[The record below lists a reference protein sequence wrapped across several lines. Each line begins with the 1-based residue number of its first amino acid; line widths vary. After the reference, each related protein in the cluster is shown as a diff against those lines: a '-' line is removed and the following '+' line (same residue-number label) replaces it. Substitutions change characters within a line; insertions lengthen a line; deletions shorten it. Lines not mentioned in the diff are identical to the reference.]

1 MGRTFDDGVQGA
13 GIVRPV
19 GSPIM
24 IKRALTRSA
33 VVAGAAIAST
43 VCIPAPAHAHHVEF
57 TPLPVAYSLGENFS
71 VPCSGQLT
79 GTVHTPHDRPGQV
92 TVSVSWLPF
101 FTGQCHNAIFV
112 NYWSA
117 VKENGQGSGSRLILL
132 PFASRAF
139 EPLTG
144 EITFPMTSGGGSMT
158 VAPNAVSTTYLDP
171 LANTV
176 RFTVA

>member
-1 MGRTFDDGVQGA
+1 M
-13 GIVRPV
+13 
-19 GSPIM
+19 
-24 IKRALTRSA
+24 TRFVA
-33 VVAGAAIAST
+33 VTGAAIAST
-43 VCIPAPAHAHHVEF
+43 VFIPATAHAHHVEF

-79 GTVHTPHDRPGQV
+79 GAVHTPHDRPGQV
-92 TVSVSWLPF
+92 TVTVSWLPF
-101 FTGQCHNAIFV
+101 FTSQCHNAIFV

-117 VKENGQGSGSRLILL
+117 AGDNGQGNGNRLILL

-144 EITFPMTSGGGSMT
+144 EITFPMPPGGGSMT

-176 RFTVA
+176 RFAVA

>member
-1 MGRTFDDGVQGA
+1 M
-13 GIVRPV
+13 
-19 GSPIM
+19 SLIM
-24 IKRALTRSA
+24 IKTTVKRWAVTAGAVAVSA
-33 VVAGAAIAST
+33 V
-43 VCIPAPAHAHHVEF
+43 CAPSLAHAHHPET

-79 GTVHTPHDRPGQV
+79 GAVHTPHDRPGHV
-92 TVSVSWLPF
+92 TVTVSWLPF

-112 NYWSA
+112 NYWPA
-117 VKENGQGSGSRLILL
+117 TGTNGEGSGTRLILL

-144 EITFPMTSGGGSMT
+144 EITFPMSSGGASMT
-158 VAPNAVSTTYLDP
+158 VTTNAVSTTYLNP

>member
-1 MGRTFDDGVQGA
+1 MTAVGA
-13 GIVRPV
+13 P
-19 GSPIM
+19 S
-24 IKRALTRSA
+24 S
-33 VVAGAAIAST
+33 
-43 VCIPAPAHAHHVEF
+43 AHAHHQEF
-57 TPLPVAYSLGENFS
+57 TPLPVAYSLGEQFS

-79 GTVHTPHDRPGQV
+79 GAVHTPHDNPGHV

-117 VKENGQGSGSRLILL
+117 VGENGEGSGTRLILL
-132 PFASRAF
+132 PFESRAF
-139 EPLTG
+139 QPLTG
-144 EITFPMTSGGGSMT
+144 QITFPMASGGGSMT
-158 VAPNAVSTTYLDP
+158 VTTNGVSTTYLDP

>member
-1 MGRTFDDGVQGA
+1 
-13 GIVRPV
+13 
-19 GSPIM
+19 M
-24 IKRALTRSA
+24 IKRAVARLA

-43 VCIPAPAHAHHVEF
+43 ICVPALAHAHHAEL

-79 GTVHTPHDRPGQV
+79 GTVHTPHDGPGQV

-112 NYWSA
+112 NYWPA
-117 VKENGQGSGSRLILL
+117 AEENGQGSGNRLILL
-132 PFASRAF
+132 PFTSRAF

-144 EITFPMTSGGGSMT
+144 DITFPMPSGGGSMT

-176 RFTVA
+176 RFAVA